1 MPNFVDM
8 QSFMVIRTYL
18 FVSIYIYVKENNKYM
33 EEGGLFYVFYVYLA
47 WTSTLNKFLV
57 LLQ

>member
-18 FVSIYIYVKENNKYM
+18 FVSIYIYVKKNDNYA
-33 EEGGLFYVFYVYLA
+33 EEGGLF
-47 WTSTLNKFLV
+47 
-57 LLQ
+57 

>member
-18 FVSIYIYVKENNKYM
+18 FVSIYIYVKKNNNYT
-33 EEGGLFYVFYVYLA
+33 EEGRLF
-47 WTSTLNKFLV
+47 
-57 LLQ
+57 